1 LIKIKIT
8 DPAKTTQTPTII
20 NGVKFTLITSSLA
33 ESKEMKVRRVTTK
46 FLFLFEDQEET
57 RDNKNLRI
65 GALPYKKEEKLQ
77 GK

>member
-1 LIKIKIT
+1 
-8 DPAKTTQTPTII
+8 
-20 NGVKFTLITSSLA
+20 
-33 ESKEMKVRRVTTK
+33 MKVRRVTTK